1 MPRKKGGTVGTKT
14 LIVRLSQ
21 RQDEDLRIAAEGLG
35 LDVSNLVRLIFIEQ
49 VPAYI
54 ERGREAKL
62 RAEAARANVETG
74 AGPAKRRKGK
84 PGAKA
89 KPTDSDDENVR
100 FLDV

>member
-1 MPRKKGGTVGTKT
+1 MPRKKGTVGTKT

-54 ERGREAKL
+54 ERGRDAKL
-62 RAEAARANVETG
+62 RAESARAKVGKGARPTG
-74 AGPAKRRKGK
+74 KPAKGK
-84 PGAKA
+84 PNTNA
-89 KPTDSDDENVR
+89 KPTDSEDEQLR